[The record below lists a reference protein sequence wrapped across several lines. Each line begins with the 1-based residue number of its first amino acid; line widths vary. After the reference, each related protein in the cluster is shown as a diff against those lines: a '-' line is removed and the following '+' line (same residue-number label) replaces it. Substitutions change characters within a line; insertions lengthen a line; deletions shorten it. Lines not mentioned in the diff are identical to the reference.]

1 MKPFKIFIVEDD
13 PWYMDILEY
22 HLQLNPEYEVEKYQT
37 GKECLNNLYK
47 KPSAI
52 TLDYSLPD
60 MKGREVLK
68 RVLENNPEVAVIII
82 SGQEDITTAVELLK
96 EGAYDYIV
104 KDEDTKDRLWNSLR
118 NLRENVKLREENT
131 QLKEKI
137 GKKYEFSTSMIGESP
152 AFKKIFPLIEK
163 ALDNNITISVTGE
176 TGTGKEL
183 VAKAIHYN
191 SSRKKNALMEINV
204 SAIPSELIESELFGH
219 EKGAFTG
226 ANSRRIGKFEEAH
239 KGTVFLDEI
248 AEMDQNMQTK
258 LLRVL
263 QERKITRVGSNKSV
277 AVDIRLITATHKNLA
292 EEVKSGHFRKD
303 LYYRLVGLPIHLP
316 PLRERGQDIL
326 ILAKHFADTFCK
338 ENERARITFSNAAQK
353 KLLKYNY
360 PGNVRELKTIVE
372 LAVIM
377 TNESVVDEEHVS
389 FNSLESGADFML
401 EEMTMAEYNKKI
413 IEFLLDKYDQN
424 AILVADKLGIAK
436 STIYRLM
443 RKYGLL

>member
-1 MKPFKIFIVEDD
+1 MESFKIFIVEDD

-22 HLQLNPEYEVEKYQT
+22 HLQLNPEYEVEKYET

-47 KPSAI
+47 RPSAI
-52 TLDYSLPD
+52 TLDYTLPD
-60 MKGREVLK
+60 MKGKEVLK
-68 RVLENNPEVAVIII
+68 KIKELSPETSVIII
-82 SGQEDITTAVELLK
+82 SGQDDITTAVELLK

-118 NLRENVKLREENT
+118 NLKENVKLKQENK

-137 GKKYEFSTSMIGESP
+137 GKKYEFTKIMVGDSP
-152 AFKKIFPLIEK
+152 AMKKIFPLIER
-163 ALDNNITISVTGE
+163 ALDNNITVSITGE

-191 SSRKKNALMEINV
+191 SKQKKGPMVEINV
-204 SAIPSELIESELFGH
+204 SAIPNELIESELFGH

-226 ANSRRIGKFEEAH
+226 ANVRRIGKFEEAN

-248 AEMDQNMQTK
+248 AEMDMNMQTK

-263 QERKITRVGSNKSV
+263 QERKITRIGSNK
-277 AVDIRLITATHKNLA
+277 AVPIDVRLVTATHKNLT
-292 EEVKSGHFRKD
+292 EEVKNGQFRKD
-303 LYYRLVGLPIHLP
+303 LYYRLIGLPIHLP
-316 PLRERGQDIL
+316 PLRERGKDIL
-326 ILAKHFADTFCK
+326 ILAKYFADVFCK
-338 ENERARITFSNAAQK
+338 DNKRPKISISDEAQK

-360 PGNVRELKTIVE
+360 PGNVRELK
-372 LAVIM
+372 AVIELGVIM
-377 TNESVVDEEHVS
+377 SNDGIINAEQIT
-389 FNSLESGADFML
+389 FNTLESGMDFLL
-401 EEMTMAEYNKKI
+401 EEMTLEEYNKQI
-413 IEFLLDKYDQN
+413 IKHLLDKYDGN
-424 AILVADKLGIAK
+424 AIVVATKLGVAK